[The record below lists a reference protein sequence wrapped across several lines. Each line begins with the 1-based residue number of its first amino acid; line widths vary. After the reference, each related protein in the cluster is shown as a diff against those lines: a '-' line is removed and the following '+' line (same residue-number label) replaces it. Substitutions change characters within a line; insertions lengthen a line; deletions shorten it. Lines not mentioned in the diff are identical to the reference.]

1 MIKKCEFCG
10 SDFEFIGDTP
20 NHRRKKY
27 CSKECCIKSNNKKT
41 NGKRKLVPL
50 KQFFC
55 SVCNKPYTTN
65 RSDSKTCS
73 LECRHERDKM
83 LARRRYHL
91 EVGISNKFLEEYKT
105 EKKKAIK
112 VPPAHEIEAEARKHG
127 MNYGQYYALMLQ
139 KQEIEERERRKA
151 NEI

>member
-1 MIKKCEFCG
+1 MIKICEFCG
-10 SDFEFIGDTP
+10 SDFEVIGDTP

-27 CSKECCIKSNNKKT
+27 CSKKCCTKANDRKK
-41 NGKRKLVPL
+41 NGKSELVPI

-55 SVCNKPYTTN
+55 SICGKPYTTN

-91 EVGISNKFLEEYKT
+91 EVGISNKFLEDYKT
-105 EKKKAIK
+105 EKKKATKI
-112 VPPAHEIEAEARKHG
+112 PLAWQIEAEARKHG
-127 MNYGQYYALMLQ
+127 MNYGMYYAL
-139 KQEIEERERRKA
+139 KQMEKERA
-151 NEI
+151 NRLRGTE